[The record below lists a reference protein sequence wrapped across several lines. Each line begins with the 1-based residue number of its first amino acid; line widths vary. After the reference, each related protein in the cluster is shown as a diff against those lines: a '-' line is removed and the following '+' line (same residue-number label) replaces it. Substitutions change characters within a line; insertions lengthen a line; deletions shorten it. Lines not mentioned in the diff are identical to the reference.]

1 MATAIHQNRSFTSTR
16 RSIALFG
23 PIVAFLFF
31 YMIAFPKG
39 GIRAGS
45 IPVTFGYLLSVPLL
59 LVAMLRA
66 QSLSVPLDRLIAYLP
81 CLFLGVWSVLVVRIN
96 GTDSVGFTFAYL
108 LSVFYLPVFGMTIFS
123 ALILDEH
130 HHRMERAL
138 LWAVRFIVVYGIVLF
153 LFKQVTG
160 QWIEIPYLTVN
171 AGDVG
176 ELDDKFINRGGI
188 FKLIS
193 TYNNGNIFGICM
205 IIMGPLYLHFEK
217 KKYLQLLLYVA
228 LFLTLSRTAWI
239 GAILILGLRT
249 FSRGVRPL
257 AVLYLAAGLMVVGA
271 AIFFLLGFLGRDMSF
286 IFDSN
291 LGGRAEQL
299 TVLDRVQFVPDVT
312 VSALPEIVYLGVL
325 KYFGIPGLILFIV
338 HLLMPPLLLWLE
350 GTRVLS
356 LSPATAC
363 FHGLLIYSIIAGAD
377 AAYSLIPVMMIFW
390 MVAGFGF
397 WYAHRQAGS
406 MGTGSIRNMR
416 ASAG

>member
-1 MATAIHQNRSFTSTR
+1 MATAIRQNISLVPIR
-16 RSIALFG
+16 RGIALFG

-39 GIRAGS
+39 GVRVGS

-59 LVAMLRA
+59 LATMLRA
-66 QSLSVPLDRLIAYLP
+66 RSLALPLDRLLAFLP
-81 CLFLGVWSVLVVRIN
+81 CLLLGMWSVLVVRIN

-108 LSVFYLPVFGMTIFS
+108 LSVFYLPIFGMTVFS
-123 ALILDEH
+123 ALILDGH
-130 HHRMERAL
+130 HGRMERAL
-138 LWAVRFIVVYGIVLF
+138 LWAVRFIVIYGIILF
-153 LFKQVTG
+153 LFKQATG

-193 TYNNGNIFGICM
+193 TYNNGNIFGICA
-205 IIMGPLYLHFEK
+205 IIMGPLYLHLENRK
-217 KKYLQLLLYVA
+217 LCRLLFYVA

-239 GAILILGLRT
+239 GAILILGLRSL
-249 FSRGVRPL
+249 SRGVRPL
-257 AVLYLAAGLMVVGA
+257 AILYLAAGLVVVGS

-299 TVLDRVQFVPDVT
+299 TVLDRVQVVPDVT

-325 KYFGIPGLILFIV
+325 KYFGIPGLILFIL
-338 HLLMPPLLLWLE
+338 HLLVPPLLLWLE
-350 GTRVLS
+350 GTRLLS
-356 LSPATAC
+356 MSPASAC
-363 FHGLLIYSIIAGAD
+363 FHGLLIYSVIAGAD

-397 WYAHRQAGS
+397 WYARRQ
-406 MGTGSIRNMR
+406 MELMRTMR
-416 ASAG
+416 APAY